1 MTQARSKK
9 DGKGSVKQGGQVGSR
24 PTGDA
29 GKSFGKKFGKRQEK
43 RRRKFFGREKIEQR
57 EGREGKLPNQ
67 KRNRKNREQA
77 KTAENKTGRKTAEK
91 KYIII
96 IRKERNRESG
106 GHRFF

>member
-1 MTQARSKK
+1 MVMPAWSKNSKDLQDGGSDRKVFAKNGRCKRKVKK

-43 RRRKFFGREKIEQR
+43 RRRIFFGREKIEQR

-67 KRNRKNREQA
+67 KRNRK
-77 KTAENKTGRKTAEK
+77 K
-91 KYIII
+91 
-96 IRKERNRESG
+96 
-106 GHRFF
+106 

>member
-1 MTQARSKK
+1 MVFGLMVMQERDKGCKDLGDGISDRKVFEENGRCKRKVKK

-67 KRNRKNREQA
+67 KRNRK
-77 KTAENKTGRKTAEK
+77 K
-91 KYIII
+91 
-96 IRKERNRESG
+96 
-106 GHRFF
+106 